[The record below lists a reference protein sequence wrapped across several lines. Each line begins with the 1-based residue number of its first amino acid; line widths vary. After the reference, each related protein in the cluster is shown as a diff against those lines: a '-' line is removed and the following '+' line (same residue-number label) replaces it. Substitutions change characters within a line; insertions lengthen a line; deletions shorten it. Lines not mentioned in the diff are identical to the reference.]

1 MNLDYLKDKKE
12 LISVLLLCVSAVMV
26 VLIFIKTT
34 SFFGVSAKAEE
45 LVNRATAKNNTN
57 PEDIE
62 RYLAGSRALADELK
76 KNNLFAPPP
85 PKHHPVKEV
94 RGIFGEEV
102 LIEDKWYKVGDRV
115 ADAKILAIGPT
126 EVKIEWDGREQVFS
140 PISSSNSE
148 ESGRTRPGIATR
160 KKEVREGEATMVVIE
175 PGGTGDGN
183 AKTFGNLSEKER
195 AKLQIKK
202 AEQKQ
207 KLLTEKEKSK
217 KLSKQISEKI
227 QAKQKK
233 SIEQKKK
240 SNGNSKPKKE
250 VTQGKIKKPAVK

>member
-1 MNLDYLKDKKE
+1 MNPDYLKSKKE
-12 LISVLLLCVSAVMV
+12 LISVLLLCVSAVMG
-26 VLIFIKTT
+26 VLILIKTT
-34 SFFGVSAKAEE
+34 SFFEASAKAEE
-45 LVNRATAKNNTN
+45 LVKRAVVQDNRNTQ
-57 PEDIE
+57 DMD
-62 RYLAGSRALADELK
+62 RYFAGFRALADELK

-94 RGIFGEEV
+94 QGIFGEEV

-115 ADAKILAIGPT
+115 AEAKIVSIGPT

-140 PISSSNSE
+140 PISGSNPE
-148 ESGRTRPGIATR
+148 GSGRPGSGRATR
-160 KKEVREGEATMVVIE
+160 RKEIREGAATMVVVG
-175 PGGTGDGN
+175 PKGTGDRSTK
-183 AKTFGNLSEKER
+183 AFGNLSEKER
-195 AKLQIKK
+195 AKLQIK

-207 KLLTEKEKSK
+207 RLLTEKEKSK
-217 KLSKQISEKI
+217 KLSKQYSEKI

-240 SNGNSKPKKE
+240 SNGISKPKKE